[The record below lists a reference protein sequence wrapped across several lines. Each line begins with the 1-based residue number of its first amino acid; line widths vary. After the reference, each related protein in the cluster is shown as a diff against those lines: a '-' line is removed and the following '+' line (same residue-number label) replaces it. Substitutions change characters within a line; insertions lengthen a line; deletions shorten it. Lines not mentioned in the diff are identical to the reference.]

1 MEAMKASLLEAEQ
14 NGLVDPSPQ
23 PSCELGQNIADTG
36 SGTSLSCAALRSRLP
51 WFRVDIS
58 VVDFGPLTSACKIYK
73 RPLTLQGGKAGSQS
87 RGACSGGKKMLGPR
101 G

>member
-36 SGTSLSCAALRSRLP
+36 SGKLVMCCSLLQA
-51 WFRVDIS
+51 
-58 VVDFGPLTSACKIYK
+58 
-73 RPLTLQGGKAGSQS
+73 TLVQG
-87 RGACSGGKKMLGPR
+87 
-101 G
+101 